1 MVATL
6 VEKVDDLQA
15 IQREFLAKQG
25 EAMSTIINHK
35 STAINSEHIVAAAAT
50 AAREAVQSAVGEFLA
65 THRPDVSIV
74 PLLLSN
80 PTKQAEP
87 KRAAQHPTNRRPGGS
102 HEATP

>member
-1 MVATL
+1 MAANTRERKWALRLTVIDGQFRSNAGQRKMVATL

-74 PLLLSN
+74 LF
-80 PTKQAEP
+80 
-87 KRAAQHPTNRRPGGS
+87 
-102 HEATP
+102 